1 MKQNEIKRN
10 CDFELLFIYT
20 NGFSILPCPPK
31 TTVHLLQDICA
42 NRELRANQKEV
53 ISTKQYKQ
61 IDYTDTNMASP
72 LSSCT
77 AHWRIM

>member
-10 CDFELLFIYT
+10 CDFELLFIDT

-42 NRELRANQKEV
+42 NTELRANQKEV
-53 ISTKQYKQ
+53 IST
-61 IDYTDTNMASP
+61 
-72 LSSCT
+72 
-77 AHWRIM
+77 